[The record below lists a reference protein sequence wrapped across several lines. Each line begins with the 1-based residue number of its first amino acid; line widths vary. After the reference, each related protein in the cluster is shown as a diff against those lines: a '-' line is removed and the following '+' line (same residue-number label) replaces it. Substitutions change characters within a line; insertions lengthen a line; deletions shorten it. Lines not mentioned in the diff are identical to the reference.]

1 MANHLAAIQTGDRQV
16 MAFSFIENWNEFLRP
31 LIFLTSPERLTL
43 SVGIRWFVGEY
54 GSEFHLLMAASTIA
68 LVPVVIVFFFA
79 QKQFI
84 QGIALTGIKN

>member
-1 MANHLAAIQTGDRQV
+1 

-54 GSEFHLLMAASTIA
+54 GSELHLLMAASTIA